1 MSRYSCLLMLP
12 KITHQAHLPALYHDF
27 VNTLT
32 QGQAFTGDIDTSYS
46 GRLSVATDN
55 SIYQQLPQLVIQPRT
70 KHDIVLLTKIASED
84 KYHGIK
90 FSARGG
96 GTGTNGQS
104 LTPGVVVDLSKYMNK
119 VLEINIDEKWV
130 RVEAGVVKDQL
141 NDYLRPHGFF
151 FAPDLSTS
159 NRATIGGMINTDAS
173 GQGSLVYGKT
183 SNHVLALESV
193 LANGE
198 VLNTQPMTL
207 TQAQHLAQQ
216 STLDGEAITYPQS
229 HADIMAQVLTSCI
242 ENRALVLKTF
252 PRLNRFL
259 TGYDL
264 EHVLTANDEGDITG
278 VDLSR
283 LITGSEGSL
292 AFVCEAKLN
301 INPIRVAKTLI
312 NIKYDSFDS
321 ALRHSPTLVA
331 AKATSVET
339 IDSRV
344 LNLAKQ
350 DIVWHS
356 VSELITD
363 VPDKVMDGI
372 NIVEY
377 NGDSIA
383 DLAAQVSELTAK
395 LDGLI
400 SSNNPDSSNNSEKSS
415 SSCGV
420 IGYQVTSDLAS
431 INKIY
436 AMRKKAVGLLG
447 KTQGSQKPLAFAED
461 TAVPPENL
469 ADFIGEFRALLDS
482 YGLNYGM
489 FGHVDAGVLHVRPA
503 LDMCDPEQEKLLR
516 TLSDE
521 VVKLTAKYGGLM
533 WGEHGRGYRSEYG
546 PAFFGE
552 PLFNELR
559 KIKAV
564 FDPLNKMNP
573 GKICTPIESTEQLV
587 SVDDTKRGTF
597 DRQIPVVVKESFTAV
612 MDCNGNG
619 LCFNYD
625 ADSPM
630 CPSSKITRDRRHS
643 PKGRAGLMR
652 EWLRLLEKQGVDILQ
667 LEDSINKSKNIWS
680 VKEILTNTAAKFRVN
695 FINKSRQGE
704 DNNNDDFSH
713 EVMEAMQGCLACKAC
728 ASQCPV
734 KVDVPDFRSRFLN
747 IYYSRYN
754 RPLKDHLVANVET
767 LAPLMAK
774 APKIVNALLNTSLY
788 ERFSAKTIG
797 YVNTPLLSVPTLQKQ
812 VRKAGFSGFDLSKL
826 QGLTSAQ
833 RKGYVLIVQDPFTS
847 FYDATTVESMMH
859 LIKKLGLEPILLP
872 FKPNGK
878 AQHVKGF
885 LARFAKT
892 AKSSSD
898 FLNQLAALNIP
909 MLGMDA
915 SMVLC
920 YRDEYAKTLQQNRGD
935 FSVLLAHEWLL
946 NFIKDDTV
954 FTGAVASRALAK
966 ELSKEQ
972 SKESLTT
979 TSFKL
984 FSHCT
989 EKTALVNSENEWQTI
1004 FEHFG
1009 LTLEKVSV
1017 GCCGMAG
1024 TYGHEKVNLDN
1035 SKGLFELS
1043 WQPKV
1048 AALASEQIL
1057 ATGFSCRSQV
1067 KRFSDLKA
1075 RHPVAAILD
1084 SLN

>member
-1 MSRYSCLLMLP
+1 MLP
-12 KITHQAHLPALYHDF
+12 RIDHQTHLPAIFENFSSALKAK
-27 VNTLT
+27 N
-32 QGQAFTGDIDTSYS
+32 FTGDISAKYS
-46 GRLSVATDN
+46 ARLAVATDN
-55 SIYQQLPQLVIQPRT
+55 SIYQQLPQLVINPRSQQ
-70 KHDIVLLTKIASED
+70 DIILLAQTASEE
-84 KYHGIK
+84 KYNEIK

-104 LTPGVVVDLSKYMNK
+104 LTPGIIVDLSKYMNK
-119 VLEINIDEKWV
+119 VLEINVEEKWV
-130 RVEAGVVKDQL
+130 KVEAGVVKDQL
-141 NDYLRPHGFF
+141 NDFLRPHGFF

-198 VLNTQPMTL
+198 VLNTEPMTL
-207 TQAQHLAQQ
+207 AQAQNLAKEESSYGQ
-216 STLDGEAITYPQS
+216 I
-229 HADIMAQVLTSCI
+229 IKQVLASCLD
-242 ENRALVLKTF
+242 NRQLVLDKF

-264 EHVLTANDEGDITG
+264 ENVLQAQGGENTELNTF
-278 VDLSR
+278 DLSR

-292 AFVCEAKLN
+292 AFVCQAKLN
-301 INPIRVAKTLI
+301 ITPISPAKTLI

-321 ALRHSPTLVA
+321 ALRHSPFLVN

-339 IDSRV
+339 IDSKV

-356 VSELITD
+356 VSDLITD
-363 VPDKVMDGI
+363 VPNKVMDGI
-372 NIVEY
+372 NIVEF
-377 NGDSIA
+377 NGTSVAALAEQVAMLTKGLDETIA
-383 DLAAQVSELTAK
+383 
-395 LDGLI
+395 GGN
-400 SSNNPDSSNNSEKSS
+400 SN
-415 SSCGV
+415 GV
-420 IGYQVTSDLAS
+420 IGYQVTSDLSS
-431 INKIY
+431 INKLY

-447 KTQGSQKPLAFAED
+447 NTDGSQKPLAFAED

-469 ADFIGEFRALLDS
+469 ADFIVEFRALLDS
-482 YGLNYGM
+482 YNLHYGM

-516 TLSDE
+516 TLSDK

-533 WGEHGRGYRSEYG
+533 WGEHGKGYRSEYG
-546 PAFFGE
+546 AEFFGE
-552 PLFNELR
+552 TLFTELR

-573 GKICTPIESTEQLV
+573 GKICTPIDSSEQLV
-587 SVDDTKRGTF
+587 SVDDTKRGF
-597 DRQIPVVVKESFTAV
+597 YDRQIPVKVKDSFNAA

-625 ADSPM
+625 VDSPM
-630 CPSSKITRDRRHS
+630 CPSSKVTKDRRHS

-652 EWLRLLEKQGVDILQ
+652 EWLRLLEKQGVDVLG
-667 LEDSINKSKNIWS
+667 LEQDINNWS
-680 VKEILTNTAAKFRVN
+680 VKTLLDSSIAKFKIA
-695 FINKSRQGE
+695 FFNK
-704 DNNNDDFSH
+704 DANKDDFSH

-728 ASQCPV
+728 ASQCPI
-734 KVDVPDFRSRFLN
+734 KVDVPDFRSRFINL
-747 IYYSRYN
+747 YHSRYP
-754 RPLKDHLVANVET
+754 RPLKDHLVANVEI

-774 APKIVNALLNTSLY
+774 APKLVNSILSLKAY
-788 ERFSAKTIG
+788 DKLSASTIG

-812 VRKAGFSGFDLSKL
+812 VKKAGYSGFDLAKL
-826 QGLTSAQ
+826 KALTTEQ
-833 RKGYVLIVQDPFTS
+833 RQGYVLIVQDPFTS
-847 FYDATTVESMMH
+847 FYDAKTVQSMMA
-859 LIKKLGLEPILLP
+859 LIKTLGLEPILLP

-892 AKSSSD
+892 AKSASE
-898 FLNQLAALNIP
+898 FLNELASLNMP

-920 YRDEYAKTLQQNRGD
+920 YRDEYEKTLGAERGS
-935 FSVLLAHEWLL
+935 FTVQLAHEWLL
-946 NFIKDDTV
+946 SFIKQDQTFKLNIKDSQQ
-954 FTGAVASRALAK
+954 A
-966 ELSKEQ
+966 
-972 SKESLTT
+972 
-979 TSFKL
+979 FKL

-989 EKTALVNSENEWQTI
+989 EKTALVNSENEWLTI
-1004 FEHFG
+1004 FNHFG

-1024 TYGHEKVNLDN
+1024 TYGHEKSNLSN
-1035 SKGLFELS
+1035 SKSLFDLS
-1043 WQPKV
+1043 WQPKLDTL
-1048 AALASEQIL
+1048 AAEQIL

-1067 KRFSDLKA
+1067 KSFTDLKA
-1075 RHPVAAILD
+1075 RHPVEALVAALQ
-1084 SLN
+1084 

>member
-1 MSRYSCLLMLP
+1 MLP
-12 KITHQAHLPALYHDF
+12 HISHKNHLPALYTDF
-27 VNTLT
+27 IRSLKDKK
-32 QGQAFTGDIDTSYS
+32 FTGDINASYS
-46 GRLSVATDN
+46 ARLSVATDN

-70 KHDIVLLTKIASED
+70 KADIVLLAKIASAD
-84 KYHGIK
+84 QYLSIK

-119 VLEINIDEKWV
+119 VLEINVDEKWV

-159 NRATIGGMINTDAS
+159 NRATVGGMINTDAS

-193 LANGE
+193 LVNGD
-198 VLNTQPMTL
+198 VLKTEPMS
-207 TQAQHLAQQ
+207 LADAKA
-216 STLDGEAITYPQS
+216 LALVNDNPDARNA
-229 HADIMAQVLTSCI
+229 HAKIMGQVLDTCI
-242 ENRALVLKTF
+242 ENREKVLEKF

-264 EHVLTANDEGDITG
+264 ENVLTVNDNGEITG

-321 ALRHSPTLVA
+321 ALRHSPALVE

-356 VSELITD
+356 VSDLITD
-363 VPDKVMDGI
+363 VPGKVMDGI
-372 NIVEY
+372 NVVEY
-377 NGDSIA
+377 NGDSVEGLADQVA
-383 DLAAQVSELTAK
+383 DLTSK
-395 LDGLI
+395 LDDLI
-400 SSNNPDSSNNSEKSS
+400 NGDANESR
-415 SSCGV
+415 GV

-447 KTQGSQKPLAFAED
+447 KAEGSQKPLAFAED

-469 ADFIGEFRALLDS
+469 ADYIVEFRALLDS

-533 WGEHGRGYRSEYG
+533 WGEHGKGYRSEYG

-552 PLFNELR
+552 HLFNELR

-573 GKICTPIESTEQLV
+573 GKICTPIDSSEQLV
-587 SVDDTKRGTF
+587 SVDDTKRGYF
-597 DRQIPVVVKESFTAV
+597 DRQIPVTVKESFTAA

-630 CPSSKITRDRRHS
+630 CPSSKITKDRRHS

-652 EWLRLLEKQGVDILQ
+652 EWLRLLEKQGVDILS
-667 LEDSINKSKNIWS
+667 LEDSINTSKSIFS
-680 VKEILTNTAAKFRVN
+680 IREILSNAAQKIRLN
-695 FINKSRQGE
+695 FISKPVE
-704 DNNNDDFSH
+704 DDNGNGDFSH

-728 ASQCPV
+728 ASQCPI
-734 KVDVPDFRSRFLN
+734 KVDVPDFRSRFIN
-747 IYYSRYN
+747 IYYSRYA
-754 RPLKDHLVANVET
+754 RPLKDHLVANVEI

-774 APKIVNALLNTSLY
+774 APKLVNAVLNTKIYDKIST
-788 ERFSAKTIG
+788 KTIG
-797 YVNTPLLSVPTLQKQ
+797 YVNTPLLSVPTLKKQ
-812 VRKAGFSGFDLSKL
+812 VKKSGYSGFDLAKL
-826 QGLTSAQ
+826 QGLTVEQ
-833 RKGYVLIVQDPFTS
+833 RKGYVLLVQDPFTS
-847 FYDATTVESMMH
+847 FYDANTVHSMMA
-859 LIKKLGLEPILLP
+859 LIKKVGLEPILLP

-898 FLNQLAALNIP
+898 FLNQLTKLDIP

-920 YRDEYAKTLQQNRGD
+920 YRDEYAKTLGEKRGD

-946 NFIKDDTV
+946 NFVENDTNFKNKV
-954 FTGAVASRALAK
+954 TLVDH
-966 ELSKEQ
+966 SKEH
-972 SKESLTT
+972 SKVMP
-979 TSFKL
+979 FKL
-984 FSHCT
+984 FAHCT

-1004 FEHFG
+1004 FKHFG
-1009 LTLEKVSV
+1009 LPLEKVSV

-1024 TYGHEKVNLDN
+1024 TYGHEKANLEN

-1043 WQPKV
+1043 WQSK
-1048 AALASEQIL
+1048 LETLESTQIL

-1067 KRFSDLKA
+1067 KRFSDAKA
-1075 RHPVAAILD
+1075 RHPVEALLAAFE
-1084 SLN
+1084 